1 MAQTA
6 KLLVIVGSD
15 RDDRMQVAG
24 GQLSINASTDLHLL
38 IDGREP
44 DDVQDV
50 LSAVRERMPLDFF
63 GMDFGI
69 APDGRVV
76 LFEANATMNFFP
88 LSPDPRFA
96 YLSRCVEPARS
107 AFAELLGLPQPA
119 L

>member
-1 MAQTA
+1 M
-6 KLLVIVGSD
+6 LVSDDWNVHASD
-15 RDDRMQVAG
+15 RQRVMAERPELVAAEERMFATPEG
-24 GQLSINASTDLHLL
+24 AF
-38 IDGREP
+38 P